1 MTRIQRI
8 GADHCQFLSAMIRR
22 IRVIGVLFTCP
33 LLYRRDQTMSGS
45 SKTDFLA
52 RLIRLLALKAL
63 ASLNASSDTSHLKR
77 AEAVEPSGAGFP
89 RTLLDGGGSE
99 VAIRARPVRI
109 VSQTLGTDEILWAI
123 CGRERIVGVSKI
135 GLEPNCSPISSSWR
149 ATASPRR
156 LRV

>member
-1 MTRIQRI
+1 MRHTREN
-8 GADHCQFLSAMIRR
+8 
-22 IRVIGVLFTCP
+22 
-33 LLYRRDQTMSGS
+33 
-45 SKTDFLA
+45 FLA
-52 RLIRLLALKAL
+52 LLSLIAL
-63 ASLNASSDTSHLKR
+63 ASLMACRGASQLKR

-99 VAIRARPVRI
+99 VAIRARPIRI
-109 VSQTLGTDEILWAI
+109 VSQTLGSDEILWAI